1 MTLRRRG
8 FTGWIVREE
17 TRILQVEMKASVR
30 VNHWHR
36 SICLYLYAL
45 VPPSRFANI
54 DSLSIRVVLIDKTS
68 YNVAIPAS
76 LPNRNVVLVTRNL
89 GSAYSVPCNER
100 GSRSPGMK

>member
-30 VNHWHR
+30 VNHR
-36 SICLYLYAL
+36 TICLYLYAL

-68 YNVAIPAS
+68 YNVAISAS
-76 LPNRNVVLVTRNL
+76 LPHRNVVLVTRDL
-89 GSAYSVPCNER
+89 GSAYSVPCSER
-100 GSRSPGMK
+100 

>member
-54 DSLSIRVVLIDKTS
+54 DNLSIRVVLIDKTS

-76 LPNRNVVLVTRNL
+76 LPNRNVVLVTRDL
-89 GSAYSVPCNER
+89 GSAYSVPCSER
-100 GSRSPGMK
+100 